1 MATVPW
7 IKQSQGLANK
17 IDPARIQYN
26 PKSGIVHYAEA
37 YNVDF
42 DITGA
47 VSRRLG
53 YAATSVTTESHSFFD
68 AGEYCVFVT
77 GGSLCLLGMDYTTKV
92 IGINLTVGKY
102 MSYCQVG
109 NMVLYMNGVQR
120 GVIREGATYVYAKP
134 IDPRYPDATREY
146 SDPPIGSIIRLFSG
160 RVYIADGSTLWYSE
174 PFGPSLFRLAANY
187 IPFPARI
194 VMVAPVLGG
203 IFVSTTR
210 KIYFLAGKDAKQ
222 FIQTVVAHYPAIE
235 GTDVEVDGIALNAG
249 KISPLPVQMFTT
261 TSGICVGTSDGQMV
275 NLTFDTLDYPKAL
288 RGCAVYTGKKY
299 IVSLEA

>member
-26 PKSGIVHYAEA
+26 PKTGVTHFAEA
-37 YNVDF
+37 YNVEF

-53 YAATSVTTESHSFFD
+53 YAATDIVVPAHSFFD
-68 AGEYCVFVT
+68 AGEYCLFVT
-77 GGSLCLLGMDYTTKV
+77 ANKLCSLGMDYTMNELRIT
-92 IGINLTVGKY
+92 LTPGKY
-102 MSYCQVG
+102 MSYCQLA
-109 NMVLYMNGVQR
+109 NMVLYMNGSES
-120 GVIREGATYVYAKP
+120 GVIKEGVSYTYIKP
-134 IDPRYPDATREY
+134 PDTRYPDNTREY
-146 SDPPIGSIIRLFSG
+146 SDPPIGSIIRSFSG
-160 RVYIADGSTLWYSE
+160 RVYIAQGNTLWYSE
-174 PFGPSLFRLAANY
+174 PYGPSLFRLATNY
-187 IPFPARI
+187 IPFPAKI
-194 VMVAPVLGG
+194 VMVAPVLDG

-210 KIYFLAGKDAKQ
+210 KIYFLQGKDPKQ
-222 FIQTVVAHYPAIE
+222 FQQIVIAHYPAIE

-261 TSGICVGTSDGQMV
+261 TTGICVGAAGGKLE
-275 NLTFDTLDYPKAL
+275 NLTFDSLEYPKSL

-299 IVSLEA
+299 IVCLEA

>member
-17 IDPARIQYN
+17 IDPARIQYS
-26 PKSGIVHYAEA
+26 PKTGVIHYAEA

-42 DITGA
+42 DVTGA
-47 VSRRLG
+47 VSRRKG
-53 YAATSVTTESHSFFD
+53 FTATSVTTEAHSFFD
-68 AGEYCVFVT
+68 AGEYCLFVT
-77 GGSLCLLGMDYTTKV
+77 GSNLAVLGMDF
-92 IGINLTVGKY
+92 TVRNIRIVMIPGKY
-102 MSYCQVG
+102 VSYCQVG
-109 NMVLYMNGVQR
+109 NMVLYMNGVQSGIVKD
-120 GVIREGATYVYAKP
+120 GVSYAYEKP
-134 IDPRYPDATREY
+134 VDTRYPDSTREY
-146 SDPPIGSIIRLFSG
+146 SNPPVGSIIRMFSS

-174 PFGPSLFRLAANY
+174 PFAPNLFRRAANY
-187 IPFPARI
+187 IPFPAKI
-194 VMVAPVLGG
+194 TMVAPVMGG
-203 IFVSTTR
+203 IFVSTIR

-222 FIQTVVAHYPAIE
+222 FSQLVVAHYPVIE

-261 TSGICVGTSDGQMV
+261 PNGICVGTSEGQLI
-275 NLTFDTLDYPKAL
+275 NLNFDTLEYPKAL